1 MDMENSAGLKK
12 YQVIIICRENA
23 KFYQREHNHSTQR
36 DSVISNIYR
45 IQSLKFVMMVFER
58 RREGKWLEVYGITCS
73 SSIAE
78 SQSMSILS
86 HQGVV
91 T

>member
-36 DSVISNIYR
+36 DSVII
-45 IQSLKFVMMVFER
+45 F
-58 RREGKWLEVYGITCS
+58 T
-73 SSIAE
+73 E
-78 SQSMSILS
+78 SK
-86 HQGVV
+86 V
-91 T
+91 